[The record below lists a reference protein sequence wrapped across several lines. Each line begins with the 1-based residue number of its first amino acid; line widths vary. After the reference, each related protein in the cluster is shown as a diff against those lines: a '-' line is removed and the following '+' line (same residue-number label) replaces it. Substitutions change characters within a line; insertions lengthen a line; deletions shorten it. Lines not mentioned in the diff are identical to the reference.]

1 MQRWRSLSTMQLAL
15 MLSVGVHAAL
25 LTVRIVDPRQFE
37 RLLADSPLEV
47 VLVNTRGNEAP
58 AQAQALAQANLA
70 GGGDASGGMA
80 SSPLP
85 PQRMSALGDQL
96 EEEQR
101 KQSALMREQVALMS
115 QIQQQIARLSPVVP
129 NKANDADQT
138 HLEDKRRQLMD
149 LMAAIEKRIHDQNA
163 KPKKRYISPA
173 TREVP
178 YAMYYDGMRRK
189 IEEKGTQNF
198 PSTNGKKLY
207 GQLVISITVD
217 RQGRVLHAQVEES
230 SGQAVLDRQ
239 ALSIARAAAPFGA
252 FTSGMVLTEELV
264 VVAQFS
270 FTRDETLETQLK
282 RPR

>member
-1 MQRWRSLSTMQLAL
+1 MQLAL
-15 MLSVGVHAAL
+15 VLSVGVHAAL

-70 GGGDASGGMA
+70 GGGDASEGMA

-101 KQSALMREQVALMS
+101 KQSALMHEQVALMS
-115 QIQQQIARLSPVVP
+115 QIRQQIARLSSVVP
-129 NKANDADQT
+129 NKTNDADQT

-198 PSTNGKKLY
+198 PSANGKKLY
-207 GQLVISITVD
+207 GQLMISITVD
-217 RQGRVLHAQVEES
+217 RQGRVLHAQVDES

-239 ALSIARAAAPFGA
+239 ALSIVQAAAPFGS
-252 FTSGMVLTEELV
+252 FTSGMALNEQLV

-282 RPR
+282 LPL

>member
-1 MQRWRSLSTMQLAL
+1 MQLAL

-58 AQAQALAQANLA
+58 SQAQALAQANLA
-70 GGGDASGGMA
+70 GGGDAATGMA
-80 SSPLP
+80 TSPLP

-101 KQSALMREQVALMS
+101 KQSALMHEQVALMS
-115 QIQQQIARLSPVVP
+115 QIQQQIARLSSVVP

-138 HLEDKRRQLMD
+138 QLEDKRRQLID

-198 PSTNGKKLY
+198 PSASGKKLY

-230 SGQAVLDRQ
+230 SGQAALDRQ
-239 ALSIARAAAPFGA
+239 ALSIARGAAPFGA
-252 FTSGMVLTEELV
+252 FTSGMAFNEELV

-282 RPR
+282 RPS